1 VFAGQVPDTTPPGT
15 LSYTPIQI
23 SPFDG
28 IADDKQWNALTTT
41 FVPDHSW
48 VGIVRALQLSQ
59 REAQIAQLL
68 LGEDLR
74 EDTIAAALAISPHT
88 VHTHLERLYRKLGVN
103 SRSQVVARMFQQ
115 YIELTAPQPERRDP
129 ASMPS

>member
-1 VFAGQVPDTTPPGT
+1 MR
-15 LSYTPIQI
+15 
-23 SPFDG
+23 
-28 IADDKQWNALTTT
+28 NAVTTT
-41 FVPDHSW
+41 FVPDQSW
-48 VGIVRALQLSQ
+48 VGIVRALRLSQ

-115 YIELTAPQPERRDP
+115 YIELTA
-129 ASMPS
+129 AA